1 MNNLLTMYNYMVTI
15 DTYTKQPKVN
25 IMKALLF
32 TALQS
37 LTITALGITCIVY
50 YFQSLT
56 TAWGL

>member
-1 MNNLLTMYNYMVTI
+1 MNNLLTMYNYMVTMY
-15 DTYTKQPKVN
+15 TYTKQTKGN
-25 IMKALLF
+25 IMKALLL

-37 LTITALGITCIVY
+37 LTITAIGITCIVY